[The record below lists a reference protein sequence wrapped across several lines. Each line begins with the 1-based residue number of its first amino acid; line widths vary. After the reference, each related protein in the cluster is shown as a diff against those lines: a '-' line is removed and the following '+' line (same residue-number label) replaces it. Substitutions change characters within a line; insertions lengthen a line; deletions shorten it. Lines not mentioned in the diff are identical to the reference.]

1 MDEQRARSSEGAAEI
16 KAAAKATIAAEI
28 AAAGPAPLTASVVA
42 ALPLADVVS
51 VLAGRASGLSEA
63 EAASRLQRFG
73 PNTITARPRKPL
85 FPRFLA
91 NFTHLMALLLWIGGG
106 IALVAG
112 LPQLAVAVWVVI
124 LINGFFSFWQEHKAE
139 KATEALRRMLP
150 SYARVVRDGRQR
162 QVLAPD
168 LVPGDM
174 MLLAEGEHVSAD
186 ARLVEAA
193 ELRVDQSTLSGESLP
208 VPKRAEA
215 FGPAD
220 ATRSELSNMVFAGT
234 SVVSGTG
241 RAVVSATGMAT
252 EFGVI
257 AGLTQAIAEDMS
269 PLQRELARV
278 TRWVSVMAVVAGVA
292 FFALAMAFVGVKPGE
307 GFIFA
312 LGMIVA
318 FIPEGMLP
326 TVTLSLA
333 MGVQRMARRH
343 ALIKRL
349 SSVETLGCT
358 TVICTDKTGTLT

>member
-1 MDEQRARSSEGAAEI
+1 M
-16 KAAAKATIAAEI
+16 
-28 AAAGPAPLTASVVA
+28 
-42 ALPLADVVS
+42 ADVVS
-51 VLAGRASGLSEA
+51 ALAGRASGLSEA
-63 EAASRLQRFG
+63 EAASRLRRFG
-73 PNTITARPRKPL
+73 AKTITARPRKPL
-85 FPRFLA
+85 LPRLLA

-112 LPQLAVAVWVVI
+112 LPQLAVAVWAVI
-124 LINGFFSFWQEHKAE
+124 LINGLFSFWQEHKAE

-150 SYARVVRDGRQR
+150 SYARVVRDGRER
-162 QVLAPD
+162 QVQAQD
-168 LVPGDM
+168 LVPGDI

-220 ATRSELSNMVFAGT
+220 ATRSEFSNMVFAGT

-292 FFALAMAFVGVKPGE
+292 FFVLAMVFVGVDLAE

-349 SSVETLGCT
+349 SSVETLGA
-358 TVICTDKTGTLT
+358 LR